1 MCNYIIFPVIRISN
15 QSSKHT
21 KLIVHITVSKSFYN
35 LQYPF
40 YFPKSF
46 CTYQNKCDLKLKFAI
61 IESMSQQISTRKA
74 LNLQHLFNKLNHKN
88 KTYMMTNMIKQ
99 LQCLNDCGI
108 IQNQIYLNVKQ
119 IIQVNE
125 LPIPLINSTKQI
137 IFYENI

>member
-1 MCNYIIFPVIRISN
+1 
-15 QSSKHT
+15 
-21 KLIVHITVSKSFYN
+21 
-35 LQYPF
+35 
-40 YFPKSF
+40 
-46 CTYQNKCDLKLKFAI
+46 
-61 IESMSQQISTRKA
+61 MSQQISTRKA